1 MKALA
6 KRVNRT
12 IEAWESAGLTSNDL
26 EHVKLLLERFNKDI
40 GKNVKNPERASEQIH
55 LTKKQKE
62 EYKKVLYYILNN
74 DNVDL
79 SKRTLKNQ
87 KIRQQWNEGN
97 EKTFTKVKKNYK
109 SMVKDEQSFI
119 TFVDKMNMYKN
130 NKVLMNLFDSHQ
142 IANIWTVGRS
152 KGLKQSDLNTLFK
165 NAVEEYEKQG
175 ITGDDAHDKIIKII
189 EAREKKSDTEGKS

>member
-74 DNVDL
+74 NNVDL

-97 EKTFTKVKKNYK
+97 EKTFNKVKKNYK
-109 SMVKDEQSFI
+109 SMVMDEQSFI

-152 KGLKQSDLNTLFK
+152 KGLKQRDLNNLLK
-165 NAVEEYEKQG
+165 DAVEDYEKNG